1 MRIFLCIS
9 SRIGI
14 FNTHQVLKVI
24 ITDHASRKVHLV
36 PGDSTIVPLL
46 ASVILVG
53 SLYVKKAMESKT
65 EIAER
70 IIDIL
75 PNFHYLNSSSMTC
88 SMQNI

>member
-14 FNTHQVLKVI
+14 FNTHQELKVI
-24 ITDHASRKVHLV
+24 ITDHASRKVLLV
-36 PGDSTIVPLL
+36 PAASKKVPLL
-46 ASVILVG
+46 ASVILVE
-53 SLYVKKAMESKT
+53 SLYVKKARESKT

-75 PNFHYLNSSSMTC
+75 ANLT
-88 SMQNI
+88 Q